1 MEAIFA
7 AIALIAVVHAVSV
20 EMRLADITRRLE
32 SEERSTGRL
41 SQVWW
46 QGVSARYGQTHWGP
60 DASDPREALAEAV
73 SRNSWR
79 SGGDSSAPPT
89 T

>member
-7 AIALIAVVHAVSV
+7 VIALIAVVHAVSV
-20 EMRLADITRRLE
+20 EMRLADLTRRLE
-32 SEERSTGRL
+32 SEERSTERL
-41 SQVWW
+41 SRVWW
-46 QGVSARYGQTHWGP
+46 QGVSARYQTHWGP